1 MDFLSG
7 GMPGETRDMAQA
19 AVSGQSGRMTRIDRR
34 AFLTA
39 AAALGAC
46 APPPREA
53 GPGDWE
59 VFPETAVGWD
69 GWPAMP
75 WAVQE
80 IYAAVWDGRI
90 ATAGGLKSVQGQP
103 LHIEDRLALF
113 DPSRMSWSE
122 GPRLPAPRHHPMM
135 VASGETLWAIGGYGR
150 SDAGEWTNAAEVWS
164 LTPGATAWADGPALP
179 VPQAEAVGLSHGG
192 RVHLVTGRSP
202 GGAANGGWNDQADVD
217 RHLVLA
223 DGRWE
228 TARPCPMARNSAA
241 GAVLDGALWI
251 AGGRTVSGGGTGRL
265 DRYDPVADRWDTLAP
280 IPRSGASG
288 QQVGGGLALVAL
300 PGRLVAFGG
309 EWFRP
314 RAEGGGGGVF
324 AETWVYSVGRDVW
337 ERGPDMQTPRHGLA
351 AVEWHGRVVAV
362 GGGDV
367 VSGGNATGVV
377 EAWTPSPWR

>member
-39 AAALGAC
+39 AATLGAC
-46 APPPREA
+46 APPPME

-150 SDAGEWTNAAEVWS
+150 SDAGEWTNATEVWS

-179 VPQAEAVGLSHGG
+179 VPQAEAVGLGHGG
-192 RVHLVTGRSP
+192 RLHLVTGRSP

-265 DRYDPVADRWDTLAP
+265 DRYDPVR
-280 IPRSGASG
+280 
-288 QQVGGGLALVAL
+288 GGGAAGRRRTGAGGGPRTAGRLRGRMVPA
-300 PGRLVAFGG
+300 PGRGRRRGRVRRNLGLLG
-309 EWFRP
+309 RP
-314 RAEGGGGGVF
+314 RRVGARAGHADAAPRACGGGV
-324 AETWVYSVGRDVW
+324 ARPGGGRRR
-337 ERGPDMQTPRHGLA
+337 RGRGLGRQRHGRGGGVDA
-351 AVEWHGRVVAV
+351 VAV
-362 GGGDV
+362 AL
-367 VSGGNATGVV
+367 N
-377 EAWTPSPWR
+377 SPR